1 MIGESD
7 MKLDIKHIINDPGP
21 EGEHWL
27 ADAVEAGDGGDKTRE
42 NAARERQ
49 QAPDQIADTEAAS
62 GSVEAGKAPAATPEM
77 PGPDETAVSDDN
89 IYNEAVYSD
98 GQGSAP
104 DSVAEYAENEEHD
117 GSAARNEKT
126 PDSPVQASGEGGTS
140 QLADAYEVLHR
151 LQALDDALKNTER
164 EAEAPEAYD
173 IPADDGGQ
181 EPPRPHDPQV
191 SYEGPED
198 PVHEQHG
205 GGGGRGKYVWIA
217 AIAAAFIVLLAVTYI
232 YTAMIPRDVN
242 ATINDEPV
250 AITTK
255 AHTVGKLLEE
265 QGIDYCDDD
274 YISVPL
280 TTYVSEGLTFELKHA
295 VDFKVTADGKTKNFR
310 TLYETV
316 GEALSDCGVK
326 VGKLDIVEPSV
337 DTLMSDGMDI
347 VVKRVRI
354 EKKTVVEKVA
364 FKTVTKED
372 SSLDQGKTKVV
383 KKGRKGKAKITY
395 RIKYIDGKVAS
406 KKKISKKIIRKPVN
420 KVVAEGTRF
429 VFDGSSYSRKLTV
442 KAYAYTGGGRTAMGT
457 QARVGEI
464 AVDPSVIPL
473 GTTVY
478 IEGVGERRAEDT
490 GGNIKGNTIDIYMN
504 SEAECRSWGVRY
516 ITIYIK

>member
-1 MIGESD
+1 

-49 QAPDQIADTEAAS
+49 QAPDQIADTETAS
-62 GSVEAGKAPAATPEM
+62 GSVEVGKAPAETPEIPEM

-89 IYNEAVYSD
+89 IYNKAVYSD
-98 GQGSAP
+98 GQGSVP
-104 DSVAEYAENEEHD
+104 DSVAESAGNEEHD
-117 GSAARNEKT
+117 SSAARNEKA

-198 PVHEQHG
+198 PVHERHG

-326 VGKLDIVEPSV
+326 VGKLDIVEPSA

>member
-1 MIGESD
+1 

-49 QAPDQIADTEAAS
+49 QAPYQIADTEAAS
-62 GSVEAGKAPAATPEM
+62 GSVEVGKAPAATPEM
-77 PGPDETAVSDDN
+77 PEPDETAVSDDN

-98 GQGSAP
+98 GQGSVP
-104 DSVAEYAENEEHD
+104 DSVAEYAENEEQD
-117 GSAARNEKT
+117 SSAARNEKT

-164 EAEAPEAYD
+164 EAEALEAYD

>member
-1 MIGESD
+1 
-7 MKLDIKHIINDPGP
+7 MKLDIKHIINDPGS

-27 ADAVEAGDGGDKTRE
+27 ADAVETGDGSDKIRE
-42 NAARERQ
+42 NADRERQ
-49 QAPDQIADTEAAS
+49 HVPDQTVEPEAAS
-62 GSVEAGKAPAATPEM
+62 GSVEAGKIPAATM
-77 PGPDETAVSDDN
+77 KMLGPDATAVSEDD
-89 IYNEAVYSD
+89 IYNEAVYSA

-104 DSVAEYAENEEHD
+104 DSVAEYVGNEEHD
-117 GSAARNEKT
+117 SSAARNEKM
-126 PDSPVQASGEGGTS
+126 PDRPVQPDGEGGNS
-140 QLADAYEVLHR
+140 QLAEAYEVLHR
-151 LQALDDALKNTER
+151 LQALDDALKNTEH
-164 EAEAPEAYD
+164 EADAPEAYD

-181 EPPRPHDPQV
+181 EPPRSHDPQV
-191 SYEGPED
+191 SSEGPAAQA
-198 PVHEQHG
+198 PEQHG
-205 GGGGRGKYVWIA
+205 DGGGRGKYAWIA

-255 AHTVGKLLEE
+255 AHTVGQLLEE

-326 VGKLDIVEPSV
+326 VGKLDIVEPST
-337 DTLMSDGMDI
+337 DTLMSDGLDI

-354 EKKTVVEKVA
+354 EKETVVEKVA

-383 KKGRKGKAKITY
+383 RKGRKGKAKITY
-395 RIKYIDGKVAS
+395 RIKYIDGKAAS

>member
-1 MIGESD
+1 

-42 NAARERQ
+42 NAAPERQ
-49 QAPDQIADTEAAS
+49 QVPDQIADTEAAS
-62 GSVEAGKAPAATPEM
+62 GSVEAGKAPAATTEM
-77 PGPDETAVSDDN
+77 PGPDDN

-98 GQGSAP
+98 GHGSVP

-117 GSAARNEKT
+117 SYAARNEKA
-126 PDSPVQASGEGGTS
+126 PDSPMQASGEGGNS
-140 QLADAYEVLHR
+140 QLQEAYEVLHR
-151 LQALDDALKNTER
+151 LQALDDALKNTEH
-164 EAEAPEAYD
+164 EAEPPEAYG
-173 IPADDGGQ
+173 IPADVGGQ
-181 EPPRPHDPQV
+181 ETPRPHDPQV

-295 VDFKVTADGKTKNFR
+295 MDFKVTADGKTKNFR

>member
-1 MIGESD
+1 
-7 MKLDIKHIINDPGP
+7 MKLDIKHIINDPGS

-27 ADAVEAGDGGDKTRE
+27 VDAVEAGYGGDKNRE
-42 NAARERQ
+42 NTARERQ
-49 QAPDQIADTEAAS
+49 QAPGQTVDAEATS
-62 GSVEAGKAPAATPEM
+62 GSVEAGKVPAATPEL
-77 PGPDETAVSDDN
+77 PGPDETAVSEGN
-89 IYNEAVYSD
+89 IYNEAVYSV
-98 GQGSAP
+98 GQGSVP
-104 DSVAEYAENEEHD
+104 DSVAEYAGTEDHD
-117 GSAARNEKT
+117 SFSARNEKT
-126 PDSPVQASGEGGTS
+126 PDSPVQASGEGGNS
-140 QLADAYEVLHR
+140 QLAEAYEVLHR
-151 LQALDDALKNTER
+151 LQALDDALKNTEH
-164 EAEAPEAYD
+164 EAENPEAYG

-181 EPPRPHDPQV
+181 EPPRPHDPQIF
-191 SYEGPED
+191 SERPEA
-198 PVHEQHG
+198 PVPEQHG
-205 GGGGRGKYVWIA
+205 DGGGRGKYVWIA

-242 ATINDEPV
+242 ATVNGEPM

-255 AHTVGKLLEE
+255 AHTVGQLLEE

-295 VDFKVTADGKTKNFR
+295 VDFKVTADGKTKNFK
-310 TLYETV
+310 TLYDTV
-316 GEALSDCGVK
+316 WEALSDCGVK
-326 VGKLDIVEPSV
+326 VGELDIVEPSA
-337 DTLMSDGMDI
+337 DTQMCDGLNI

-406 KKKISKKIIRKPVN
+406 KKKISKKIIKKPVN

-442 KAYAYTGGGRTAMGT
+442 KAYAYTGGGHTAMGT

-464 AVDPSVIPL
+464 AVDPSVISL

-504 SEAECRSWGVRY
+504 SEAECRNWGVRY

>member
-1 MIGESD
+1 

-27 ADAVEAGDGGDKTRE
+27 ADAVEAGDSGDKTRE

-77 PGPDETAVSDDN
+77 PGPDDN

-98 GQGSAP
+98 GQGSVP
-104 DSVAEYAENEEHD
+104 DSVAEYAGNEEHD
-117 GSAARNEKT
+117 SSAARNEKT

-181 EPPRPHDPQV
+181 KPPRPHEPQV

>member
-1 MIGESD
+1 
-7 MKLDIKHIINDPGP
+7 MKLDIKHIINYPGS
-21 EGEHWL
+21 EGGHWL

-49 QAPDQIADTEAAS
+49 QVPDQITDTEAAS
-62 GSVEAGKAPAATPEM
+62 GSVEAGKAPAAMPEM

-98 GQGSAP
+98 GHGSVP

-117 GSAARNEKT
+117 SYAAQNEKA
-126 PDSPVQASGEGGTS
+126 PDSPMQASGEGGNS
-140 QLADAYEVLHR
+140 QLQEAYEVLHR

-164 EAEAPEAYD
+164 EADTPDAPEAYD
-173 IPADDGGQ
+173 VPADDGDQ
-181 EPPRPHDPQV
+181 EPPRSHDPQV
-191 SYEGPED
+191 FYEGPED
-198 PVHEQHG
+198 PVPEQHG
-205 GGGGRGKYVWIA
+205 DGGGRGKYVWLA

-255 AHTVGKLLEE
+255 AHTVGQLLEE

-295 VDFKVTADGKTKNFR
+295 VDFKVTADGKTKNCR

-337 DTLMSDGMDI
+337 DTLMSDGLDI

>member
-1 MIGESD
+1 MIGESN
-7 MKLDIKHIINDPGP
+7 MKIDIKHIINDPGS

-27 ADAVEAGDGGDKTRE
+27 ADAVETGDGSDKTRG
-42 NAARERQ
+42 NATRERQ
-49 QAPDQIADTEAAS
+49 DVPDLTADTEAA
-62 GSVEAGKAPAATPEM
+62 GLADAGTAAAVTPEM
-77 PGPDETAVSDDN
+77 PGT
-89 IYNEAVYSD
+89 
-98 GQGSAP
+98 GSFT
-104 DSVAEYAENEEHD
+104 D
-117 GSAARNEKT
+117 RNEKT
-126 PDSPVQASGEGGTS
+126 PDSPVQSDGEVGDS
-140 QLADAYEVLHR
+140 RLADAYEVLHR
-151 LQALDDALKNTER
+151 LQALDDALKTSEY
-164 EAEAPEAYD
+164 EAETRDAHD

-181 EPPRPHDPQV
+181 EPLRSHDPQV
-191 SYEGPED
+191 SSEGPAV
-198 PVHEQHG
+198 PVPEPSG
-205 GGGGRGKYVWIA
+205 NDGGRGKYIWIA
-217 AIAAAFIVLLAVTYI
+217 AIAAAFVLLLAVTYI

-242 ATINDEPV
+242 ATVNGETV

-255 AHTVGKLLEE
+255 AHTVEQLLAE
-265 QGIDYCDDD
+265 QNIDYCEDD

-295 VDFKVTADGKTKNFR
+295 VDFKVTADGKTKTFR

-316 GEALSDCGVK
+316 WEALNDCGVK
-326 VGKLDIVEPSV
+326 VGELDIVEPSA
-337 DTLMSDGMDI
+337 DTQMRNGLNI
-347 VVKRVRI
+347 VVKRVRV

-364 FKTVTKED
+364 FKTVTRED

-383 KKGRKGKAKITY
+383 KKGRKGKAKVTY

-406 KKKISKKIIRKPVN
+406 KKKISKKIISKPVN
-420 KVVAEGTRF
+420 KVVAKGTRF

-478 IEGVGERRAEDT
+478 IEGIGERRAEDT
-490 GGNIKGNTIDIYMN
+490 GGNIQGNTIDIYMN
-504 SEAECRSWGVRY
+504 SESECRNWGVRY

>member
-1 MIGESD
+1 

-27 ADAVEAGDGGDKTRE
+27 ADAVETGDGSDKNRK
-42 NAARERQ
+42 NAAYEPHQ
-49 QAPDQIADTEAAS
+49 VTGQTVEAEAAS
-62 GSVEAGKAPAATPEM
+62 GSVEAGKAPASMPEM
-77 PGPDETAVSDDN
+77 SGPDKTAVSEDN

-98 GQGSAP
+98 GQGPVP
-104 DSVAEYAENEEHD
+104 DSVAEYTGTEVHD
-117 GSAARNEKT
+117 SSAAWDGKT
-126 PDSPVQASGEGGTS
+126 PGSPVQPDGEGENS
-140 QLADAYEVLHR
+140 QLAEAYEVLHR
-151 LQALDDALKNTER
+151 LQALDDALKNTEH
-164 EAEAPEAYD
+164 EADAPEAYD

-181 EPPRPHDPQV
+181 EPTRPHGPQV
-191 SYEGPED
+191 YSEEPEQ
-198 PVHEQHG
+198 PVSGSQDDN
-205 GGGGRGKYVWIA
+205 GGRGKYVWIA

-255 AHTVGKLLEE
+255 AHTVGQLLEE

-326 VGKLDIVEPSV
+326 VGKLDIVEPSA
-337 DTLMSDGMDI
+337 DTLMSDGLDI
-347 VVKRVRI
+347 VVRRVRI

>member
-1 MIGESD
+1 

-42 NAARERQ
+42 NATRERQ
-49 QAPDQIADTEAAS
+49 QVLDQIADTEAAS

-98 GQGSAP
+98 GQGS
-104 DSVAEYAENEEHD
+104 V
-117 GSAARNEKT
+117 
-126 PDSPVQASGEGGTS
+126 PDSPVQASGEGGNS
-140 QLADAYEVLHR
+140 QLQEAYEVLHR
-151 LQALDDALKNTER
+151 LQALDDALKNTEH
-164 EAEAPEAYD
+164 EAEPPEAYG
-173 IPADDGGQ
+173 IPAEDGGQ

-191 SYEGPED
+191 SYEGPEE

-205 GGGGRGKYVWIA
+205 SGGGRGKYVWIA

-295 VDFKVTADGKTKNFR
+295 MDFKVTADGKTKNFR

-316 GEALSDCGVK
+316 GEALGDCGVK